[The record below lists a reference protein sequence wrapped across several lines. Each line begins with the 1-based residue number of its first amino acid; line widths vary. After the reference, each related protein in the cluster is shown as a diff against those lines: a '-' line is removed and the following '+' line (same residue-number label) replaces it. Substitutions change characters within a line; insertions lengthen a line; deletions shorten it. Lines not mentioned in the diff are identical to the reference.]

1 MVRRALCLW
10 RGGLLETRDEWSPGA
25 KVMLDSALPAADAAS
40 ACLLCGHVQP
50 TQWITALP
58 TNSMKLVIPLHSIS

>member
-25 KVMLDSALPAADAAS
+25 KVMLDSALP
-40 ACLLCGHVQP
+40 VQMQP
-50 TQWITALP
+50 PLAFYVAMCSLP
-58 TNSMKLVIPLHSIS
+58 SGSLPCP